1 MPRISTMD
9 TSYACDTD
17 QFDYKQDQYLE
28 IPIPKEMISR
38 RLHKDWR
45 VFVLVAN
52 SVTIPENFMTD
63 REDPE
68 PQMREALLSQT
79 LANDKVKTINL
90 NNIRG
95 L

>member
-1 MPRISTMD
+1 
-9 TSYACDTD
+9 
-17 QFDYKQDQYLE
+17 
-28 IPIPKEMISR
+28 MISR

-52 SVTIPENFMTD
+52 SVTIPENFMID
-63 REDPE
+63 CEDSE

-95 L
+95 LWNKSVSNLRANLLFNEPKLVRIH

>member
-1 MPRISTMD
+1 
-9 TSYACDTD
+9 
-17 QFDYKQDQYLE
+17 
-28 IPIPKEMISR
+28 MISR

-68 PQMREALLSQT
+68 PQMREALLSKTQE
-79 LANDKVKTINL
+79 NDSVKTGYCNHGS
-90 NNIRG
+90 G

>member
-1 MPRISTMD
+1 
-9 TSYACDTD
+9 
-17 QFDYKQDQYLE
+17 
-28 IPIPKEMISR
+28 MISR

-95 L
+95 LWNKSVSNLRANLLFNEPKLVRIH

>member
-1 MPRISTMD
+1 
-9 TSYACDTD
+9 
-17 QFDYKQDQYLE
+17 
-28 IPIPKEMISR
+28 
-38 RLHKDWR
+38 
-45 VFVLVAN
+45 
-52 SVTIPENFMTD
+52 MTD

>member
-28 IPIPKEMISR
+28 MPIPKEMISR

-45 VFVLVAN
+45 VFVLVVK
-52 SVTIPENFMTD
+52 SVTVPENFMTD
-63 REDPE
+63 REDSE
-68 PQMREALLSQT
+68 PQMREELLSQT
-79 LANDKVKTINL
+79 LANDKT
-90 NNIRG
+90 
-95 L
+95 

>member
-28 IPIPKEMISR
+28 MPIPKEMISR

-45 VFVLVAN
+45 VFVLIAN
-52 SVTIPENFMTD
+52 SATIPEEFMSN
-63 REDPE
+63 REDSE
-68 PQMREALLSQT
+68 PQMREELLSQT
-79 LANDKVKTINL
+79 LANDKT
-90 NNIRG
+90 
-95 L
+95 

>member
-28 IPIPKEMISR
+28 MPIPKEMISR

-45 VFVLVAN
+45 VFVLVVN
-52 SVTIPENFMTD
+52 SATIPEEFMTD
-63 REDPE
+63 REDSE
-68 PQMREALLSQT
+68 PQMREELLSQT
-79 LANDKVKTINL
+79 LANDKT
-90 NNIRG
+90 
-95 L
+95 